1 MAKQKSGLYRTKVT
15 VGHDADGKPIV
26 KYISGKTKKELE
38 EARQEVIE
46 TYTMAATDTRRD
58 ILFSEYV
65 QEWYEVYKEP
75 HISESN
81 KQNYRS
87 ILNTHIKPAFPN
99 RQLRSISAIELQK
112 FMNSKTGLSATS
124 LGYISSVLKN
134 VFSTAYTH
142 GLIDRDPTHGLK
154 KPSAEKE
161 KRRALTAAETAAA
174 LAVGNEHP
182 EGLLLLVLYYTG
194 ARRGEALGLMWQD
207 IDFYKKMIS
216 IRRDVDFASNALGT
230 VKTKCSLRDI
240 PMPPQLEAVLRPLR
254 GTDKAFLFPAPES
267 GGFIPQSTFVRRWE
281 RLMKAMAEKNA
292 EQMEADSSIE
302 RIEQEDGK
310 SILTAHYF
318 RHNYTSILYNAGVD
332 LLAAQKYL
340 GHADVKTTLSI
351 YSHLSE
357 GKEQE
362 SAERVRSAFMF
373 T

>member
-26 KYISGKTKKELE
+26 KYISGKTKRELE
-38 EARQEVIE
+38 DARQEIIE
-46 TYTMAATDTRRD
+46 TYTMAATDTRRE
-58 ILFSEYV
+58 ILFTDYV
-65 QEWYEVYKEP
+65 QEWYNVYKEP

-87 ILNTHIKPAFPN
+87 ILNMHILPAFQH

-112 FMNSKTGLSATS
+112 FMNSKSGLSATT
-124 LGYISSVLKN
+124 LGYICSVLKN

-142 GLIDRDPTHGLK
+142 GLVERDPSHGLK

-161 KRRALTAAETAAA
+161 NRRALTAAETAAA
-174 LAVGNEHP
+174 LAVGREHP

-194 ARRGEALGLMWQD
+194 ARRGEALGLMWED
-207 IDFYKKMIS
+207 IDFVKKTIS
-216 IRRDVDFASNALGT
+216 IRRDVDFASNTLGT
-230 VKTKCSLRDI
+230 VKTKCSIRDI
-240 PMPPQLEAVLRPLR
+240 PMPPPLETVLRPLR
-254 GTDKAFLFPAPES
+254 GTGKAFLFPAPES
-267 GGFIPQSTFVRRWE
+267 GNFIPQSTFVRRWN
-281 RLMKAMAEKNA
+281 RLMKAVAEANK
-292 EQMEADSSIE
+292 QQHEADQSVE
-302 RIEQEDGK
+302 RIEQKNGK
-310 SILTAHYF
+310 SVLTAHYF

-351 YSHLSE
+351 YAHLSE

-362 SAERVRSAFMF
+362 AADKVRSAF
-373 T
+373 TH